1 MKRSA
6 DSQETLSS
14 HSKRRWKAILYAA
27 ISSAGAKA
35 IAMAC
40 SLVQVPIALHFL
52 GQEAF
57 GLWMTLSSAVA
68 LMSFADL
75 GIGVGVQN
83 SVAEAYADSDL
94 TRITRIF
101 TTGFLLMAAI
111 GAGVFAVGALV
122 CYGVNWTSLFR
133 VKDSALA
140 ELVRPALFL
149 VLGLFTAG
157 LPLNAFPRVA
167 TGLQLGWINGIA
179 IALGSV
185 LALCLVIVASILK
198 VPFLV
203 FLAMALLPPIL
214 VNLITGGILFAHLKW
229 RFTQRWSPDFSLT
242 RPLMRQGIVFLIPQ
256 INTMILLTAPQLIIS
271 ATLGVSAV
279 TPYNLCQRLLNIV
292 TQLTQMAIGPLW
304 PAYTEARARGDWTW
318 IATAYRRSLFV
329 SMACAFPLCLAF
341 ALRGRE
347 IILLWS
353 RNAQGLPETQL
364 VILMSLFTFV
374 LAMGQPGFYLLGG
387 CKQLDGISWYA
398 TLTSAAFLLSVYP
411 LAAARGVVGVA
422 LSLLASYTVFTFICS
437 LVEVTGLLRRNTN
450 IPAHA

>member
-1 MKRSA
+1 MKRST

-27 ISSAGAKA
+27 VSSAGAKA

-75 GIGVGVQN
+75 GIGIGVQN

-111 GAGVFAVGALV
+111 GVGVFAIGFVV

-133 VKDSALA
+133 VKDSAIA
-140 ELVRPALFL
+140 GLVRPALFL

-179 IALGSV
+179 IAVGSI
-185 LALCLVIVASILK
+185 LALCLVILASVCK

-229 RFTQRWSPDFSLT
+229 RFTQHWSPDFSLT

-304 PAYTEARARGDWTW
+304 PAYTEARARGDWKW
-318 IATAYRRSLFV
+318 ITTAYRRSLLL
-329 SMACAFPLCLAF
+329 STACAFPLCLVF

-347 IILLWS
+347 IIQIWS
-353 RNAQGLPETQL
+353 GNAEGLPATPL
-364 VILMSLFTFV
+364 VFLMSLFTFA

-398 TLTSAAFLLSVYP
+398 TLTSIAFLVSVYP
-411 LAAARGVVGVA
+411 LAATWGVIGVA
-422 LSLLASYTVFTFICS
+422 LSLLASYSLFTLLCS
-437 LVEVTGLLRRNTN
+437 VIEVARLLKRNN
-450 IPAHA
+450 PVLAHA

>member
-1 MKRSA
+1 MNHLV
-6 DSQETLSS
+6 DPQESLSS

-27 ISSAGAKA
+27 VSSAGAKA

-52 GQEAF
+52 GSEAF

-83 SVAEAYADSDL
+83 SVAEAFAHNDP

-101 TTGFLLMAAI
+101 TTGILLMAAI
-111 GAGVFAVGALV
+111 GAAVFVIGALI
-122 CYGVNWTSLFR
+122 CSEVNWTTLFQ
-133 VKDSALA
+133 VKDSTLTPM
-140 ELVRPALFL
+140 VRPALFL
-149 VLGLFTAG
+149 VLGMFAAG
-157 LPLNAFPRVA
+157 LPLNAFQRVA
-167 TGLQLGWINGIA
+167 NGLQLGWINGIA
-179 IALGSV
+179 TAVGSILALG
-185 LALCLVIVASILK
+185 LVILGSASQ

-214 VNLITGGILFAHLKW
+214 VNLITGGILFKHLNW
-229 RFTQRWSPDFSLT
+229 RLNQPWSPDFSLT
-242 RPLMRQGIVFLIPQ
+242 RPLMRQGLVFLIPQ
-256 INTMILLTAPQLIIS
+256 VNTMVLLTAPQLIIS
-271 ATLGVSAV
+271 ATLGLSAV

-304 PAYTEARARGDWTW
+304 PAYTEARARGDWNW
-318 IATAYRRSLFV
+318 IATAYRRSVLV
-329 SMACAFPLCLAF
+329 STACAFPLCLAF

-353 RNAQGLPETQL
+353 RNAEGLPATQL
-364 VILMSLFTFV
+364 VFLMSLFTFA

-411 LAAARGVVGVA
+411 LAATWGVVGVA
-422 LSLLASYTVFTFICS
+422 LSLLASYSLFTLLCS
-437 LVEVTGLLRRNTN
+437 LIEVAGLLKRNTPV
-450 IPAHA
+450 PAHA